1 MSPLLLLAMLAAA
14 PKPSVEGLDKPKK
27 AQTGKL
33 GKSETAP
40 GGVVTVR
47 CFDAGAV
54 MVVEV
59 NDPGLMGAADAWL
72 QKRKGNALPPCDGN
86 ADAAD
91 PTRLDGVIGY
101 GYVLG
106 TKGDF
111 LFVQSADGFGDRMGL
126 RVLSL
131 TTGALV
137 LDVERSVWRPAT
149 LKAEGDSLWLR
160 YHEAVVATCDPVGDA
175 AERCWQEVRDAAKV
189 PADLDVKPPPCAK
202 DEEQR
207 LAVPGSSQLA
217 FPVEVDLKA
226 PMTKRFRT
234 GETTCGLAPWREEG
248 THDDGAA
255 LVSAGFPLGRGHRR
269 APGGGRQLQQPV
281 VAVGAG
287 RPPPREGHLARGA
300 GLVEPRRA

>member
-1 MSPLLLLAMLAAA
+1 MSPLVLLAVLSAA
-14 PKPSVEGLDKPKK
+14 PKPTIEGLDKPKK

-33 GKSETAP
+33 GKSETSP
-40 GGVVTVR
+40 GGTVTVK

-72 QKRKGNALPPCDGN
+72 QKKKGAALPPCDGN
-86 ADAAD
+86 ANAAD
-91 PTRLDGVIGY
+91 VTRLDAVIGY
-101 GYVLG
+101 GSVLG

-126 RVLSL
+126 RVVSL

-137 LDVERSVWRPAT
+137 LDVERSMWRPAT

-160 YHEAVVATCDPVGDA
+160 YDEAVAATCDPVGPQ

-202 DEEQR
+202 FEKQI
-207 LAVPGSSQLA
+207 LAVPGTSQIAL
-217 FPVEVDLKA
+217 PVEVDLKA
-226 PMTKRFRT
+226 PKTKRFRA
-234 GETTCGLAPWREEG
+234 GEATCGLAP
-248 THDDGAA
+248 
-255 LVSAGFPLGRGHRR
+255 
-269 APGGGRQLQQPV
+269 
-281 VAVGAG
+281 
-287 RPPPREGHLARGA
+287 
-300 GLVEPRRA
+300 